1 MERYKSPN
9 TSYQKDKIKGDL
21 MKNVLDEELEI
32 CCKKPLTGYFRDGL
46 CRTDPTD
53 RGTHVVCSIM
63 TDEFLTFSQ
72 SKGNDLI
79 TPRADFNFPG
89 LKEGDCW
96 CLCALRWKEAFD
108 QGMAPPVRLRSTSS
122 EALKFIDVEDL
133 KKHSG
138 N

>member
-1 MERYKSPN
+1 
-9 TSYQKDKIKGDL
+9 
-21 MKNVLDEELEI
+21 MKNVLGDKLEI

-53 RGTHVVCSIM
+53 SGTHVVCSIM
-63 TDEFLTFSQ
+63 TEDFLLFSR

-79 TPRADFNFPG
+79 TPRPDFNFPG

-108 QGMAPPVRLRSTSS
+108 QGIAPPVRLNSTAA
-122 EALKFIDVEDL
+122 EALKYIDIEDL